1 MPKVLEGRVVDGAG
15 RPVSGARVYF
25 LKAPVAMPDT
35 ALLTGPDGTFALSAP
50 TDGAYR
56 LGVSSEKGATVE
68 VDVQVS
74 GDAPASLCI
83 TVGDR

>member
-1 MPKVLEGRVVDGAG
+1 MPKVLEGRVVDEAG

-35 ALLTGPDGTFALSAP
+35 ALLTGPDGTFALPAP
-50 TDGAYR
+50 AEGAYR
-56 LGVSSEKGATVE
+56 LGVSPEKGGAVE
-68 VDVQVS
+68 IDVQVS

-83 TVGDR
+83 QVGDR

>member
-1 MPKVLEGRVVDGAG
+1 MPKILEGRIVDGAG

-50 TDGAYR
+50 VDGAYR
-56 LGVSSEKGATVE
+56 LGISPEKGGTVE
-68 VDVQVS
+68 VDVEVS
-74 GDAPASLCI
+74 GDAPESLRI
-83 TVGDR
+83 TVNDS